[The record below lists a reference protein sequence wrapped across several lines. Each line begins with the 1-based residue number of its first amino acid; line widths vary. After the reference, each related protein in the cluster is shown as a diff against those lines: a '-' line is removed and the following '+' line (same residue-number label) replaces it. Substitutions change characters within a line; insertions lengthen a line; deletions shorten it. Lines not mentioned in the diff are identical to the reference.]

1 MKDFESNNKKKLEV
15 KCFDLNDLGEGLF
28 KIGKTIESA
37 SNLLPKEKAVVE
49 ELNTKF
55 NASRKYR
62 VVKILESSK
71 DRIEPKCDVYRRCGS
86 CHLLHM
92 NYNKQIEFKY
102 NYVSNALKEQKLNS
116 KIDEVITADKKE
128 RYRNKMQVAFKS
140 KIENNRSDIVYG
152 FYEEDTHKIIQLND
166 CLVQSQ
172 KQNEI
177 IKTIAKIMKE
187 LKLMPYNEDK
197 RTGLIRFVMVREA
210 IKSDEILVVVVTNS
224 DIFPSRSEFVKRLRA
239 KCPYITSIVQNI
251 NTRKTSIILGDDER
265 VLYGPGWIVDE
276 LCGLKFKISSKTFY
290 QINPYQTEK
299 LYNKVI
305 EYANL
310 SKDDVVLDAYCG
322 VGTIGMVMAPHSGLV
337 IGVESNKQSVINA
350 RDNAYHNKVKNI
362 RFVNQDATEYLINDD
377 NKYDV
382 VVMDPPRSGST
393 VKFLS
398 ALKKIAPKR
407 IVYVSCEAKTLA
419 RDLKELVDKY
429 DITKKCIVDM
439 FVGTYHIETVV
450 LLTLKEFK
458 K

>member
-1 MKDFESNNKKKLEV
+1 MKKIETIKKKFEV
-15 KCFDLNDLGEGLF
+15 KCFDLNDSGEGLF
-28 KIGKTIESA
+28 KIDKFIGSA
-37 SNLLPKEKAVVE
+37 SYLLPKEKAIVE
-49 ELNTKF
+49 DVSNRYNTNEK
-55 NASRKYR
+55 KYKL
-62 VVKILESSK
+62 VKLLETSK
-71 DRIEPKCDVYRRCGS
+71 DRIDVLCDIYKRCGS

-92 NYNKQIEFKY
+92 NYEKQIEFKY
-102 NYVSNALKEQKLNS
+102 NYVSNALKEQKLNY
-116 KIDEVITADKKE
+116 KIDEVIKAEKKE
-128 RYRNKMQVAFKS
+128 RYRNKMQVAFSNKV
-140 KIENNRSDIVYG
+140 ENNKSEIIYG
-152 FYEEDTHKIIQLND
+152 FYAEDTHKIIPLND
-166 CLVQSQ
+166 CLVHSVR
-172 KQNEI
+172 QNEI
-177 IKTIAKIMKE
+177 VKNIAKILKE
-187 LKLMPYNEDK
+187 LRLTPYDEDK

-210 IKSDEILVVVVTNS
+210 IKSEEILVVVVTNG
-224 DIFPSRSEFVKRLRA
+224 DIFPSRSEFVKRLRN

-265 VLYGPGWIVDE
+265 VLFGPGYIVDE
-276 LCGLKFKISSKTFY
+276 LCGIKFKISSKTFY
-290 QINPYQTEK
+290 QVNPYQTEK

-322 VGTIGMVMAPHSGLV
+322 VGTIGMVMAPHYGLV

-362 RFVNQDATEYLINDD
+362 RFVNQDATEFLINDD

-429 DITKKCIVDM
+429 EIKKKCIVDM

-450 LLTLKEFK
+450 CLTRK
-458 K
+458 